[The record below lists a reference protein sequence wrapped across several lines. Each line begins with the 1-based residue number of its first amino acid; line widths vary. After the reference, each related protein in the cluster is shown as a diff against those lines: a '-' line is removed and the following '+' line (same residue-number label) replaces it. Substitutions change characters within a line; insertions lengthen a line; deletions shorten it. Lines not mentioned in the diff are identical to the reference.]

1 MQKLLRKAYQGEG
14 RRRPARRP
22 TQTAGGCPT
31 LYPRP
36 TLPPRRGS
44 QCGPPTRQAMQRP
57 YPQEGAGSTFRP
69 RSAAMASRDI
79 AGRDQPPNTHA
90 TTGIIPPAVRLP
102 AAPQRGHTNR
112 RGRRAVWAGSH
123 GTGEPGPSRA
133 HGPREHAA
141 PRAGSTTGPSR
152 GPGARGWVGC
162 PQRRGSAHP
171 RGPCGC
177 RAPALWKGAQRKI
190 ANPRKG
196 AQREA
201 RQTRCDPDR
210 RRGPSS
216 AETRP
221 CPG

>member
-79 AGRDQPPNTHA
+79 VGRDQPPNTHA
-90 TTGIIPPAVRLP
+90 TTGVILP
-102 AAPQRGHTNR
+102 AA
-112 RGRRAVWAGSH
+112 RAS
-123 GTGEPGPSRA
+123 
-133 HGPREHAA
+133 
-141 PRAGSTTGPSR
+141 
-152 GPGARGWVGC
+152 
-162 PQRRGSAHP
+162 
-171 RGPCGC
+171 
-177 RAPALWKGAQRKI
+177 RAPARRPPTWAHEGCEPSQRLAKLGTLGATLDERS
-190 ANPRKG
+190 AACRSRG
-196 AQREA
+196 RHHEAQLKRI
-201 RQTRCDPDR
+201 
-210 RRGPSS
+210 RGSL
-216 AETRP
+216 RLLQ
-221 CPG
+221 

>member
-79 AGRDQPPNTHA
+79 VGRDHA
-90 TTGIIPPAVRLP
+90 AAAPVGAALARASASASAMSSSRGSFVNAATRAAAVWWRRQHSAVRQPTVLTP
-102 AAPQRGHTNR
+102 ATPAPPVQHTHGQGTSVTGAAAKAVQSAGQRKGKCSWNQHAWR
-112 RGRRAVWAGSH
+112 QREWRGSRIG
-123 GTGEPGPSRA
+123 GELRV
-133 HGPREHAA
+133 
-141 PRAGSTTGPSR
+141 RAGVQSL
-152 GPGARGWVGC
+152 
-162 PQRRGSAHP
+162 H
-171 RGPCGC
+171 
-177 RAPALWKGAQRKI
+177 I
-190 ANPRKG
+190 
-196 AQREA
+196 
-201 RQTRCDPDR
+201 
-210 RRGPSS
+210 SS
-216 AETRP
+216 
-221 CPG
+221 